1 MIIFY
6 EGLPRSG
13 KSLNALKDYIV
24 PMLKKGRKVFAYLN
38 GLNHDHIAVLADIP
52 PEQCRELLH
61 PLTAEQVPTVY
72 DHVENDA
79 FVVLDELQNFWPS
92 TREKLNPDITKFIT
106 EHGHRGLDILCM
118 GQDIKD
124 IHNLWRRRVAQKV
137 YFLKR
142 DAAGKPDEFT
152 AIVFKPVPKGK
163 DVVFEEIRSIKGQKY
178 DQSYFGA
185 YASHTDETANKETL
199 VDDRANVWNHPF
211 IKKWLPLYGV
221 VFVGAIVYVVYMFK
235 SGGLVGGTKP
245 EKKAQDTPAVTTQA
259 APVPATMPVLPK
271 AAEPAEP
278 SPQPA
283 PVKPAY
289 DEQAKSPAFV
299 DPMLIPDDPPDIVD
313 HLSKTARIRLSGYI
327 QMGNKVSG
335 VIEWYNESQGVVDRM
350 SFDELQM
357 MGWHVL
363 VNQTASLAII
373 QKYHSRYIATA
384 WPKIDQD
391 GKVTQ
396 ARLDLIRDEGL
407 SHAD

>member
-13 KSLNALKDYIV
+13 KSLNALKDYVV
-24 PMLKKGRKVFAYLN
+24 PMLAKGRKVFAYLN
-38 GLNHDHIAVLADIP
+38 GLNHDHIAVLAGITPD
-52 PEQCRELLH
+52 ECRERLH
-61 PLTAEQVPTVY
+61 QITAEQVPTIY

-79 FVVLDELQNFWPS
+79 FVILDELQNFWPS

-152 AIVFKPVPKGK
+152 SIIFKPVPKGR
-163 DVVFEEIRSIKGQKY
+163 DVVFEEVRSIKGQKY

-185 YASHTDETANKETL
+185 YASHTEETSNKETL

-221 VFVGAIVYVVYMFK
+221 VFVGAIIYVVYMFK

-245 EKKAQDTPAVTTQA
+245 EKKPDTPVVTSQA
-259 APVPATMPVLPK
+259 APQRPLQPVHMPTLPAQQEAKPLTMTNT
-271 AAEPAEP
+271 
-278 SPQPA
+278 S
-283 PVKPAY
+283 Y
-289 DEQAKSPAFV
+289 NEQSKSPSFN
-299 DPMLIPDDPPDIVD
+299 DPLIIPDDPPDIVD

-335 VIEWYNESQGVVDRM
+335 MIEWYNESQGVVDRM

-363 VNQTASLAII
+363 VNQTSTLAII
-373 QKYHSRYIATA
+373 QKYHTRYIATA
-384 WPKIDQD
+384 WPKMDQR
-391 GKVTQ
+391 GKLTQ
-396 ARLDLIRDEGL
+396 AQLDLIKEE
-407 SHAD
+407 

>member
-13 KSLNALKDYIV
+13 KSLNALKEFIV
-24 PMLKKGRKVFAYLN
+24 PMLAKGRKVFAYVN
-38 GLNHDHIAVLADIP
+38 GLNHDHIAALAGIEPDK
-52 PEQCRELLH
+52 CRELLVQ
-61 PLTAEQVPTVY
+61 LTEAQMPTVY
-72 DHVENDA
+72 DHVENDS
-79 FVVLDELQNFWPS
+79 FVVLDELQNFWPAS
-92 TREKLNPDITKFIT
+92 RQPLNPSMTKFIT

-152 AIVFKPVPKGK
+152 QIIYKPVPKGK
-163 DVVFEEIRSIKGQKY
+163 DVVFEELRSIKGQPY

-185 YASHTDETANKETL
+185 YASHTAETSNKETL

-211 IKKWLPLYGV
+211 IKKWLPIYGV
-221 VFVGAIVYVVYMFK
+221 VFIAALGYVVYSFK
-235 SGGLVGGTKP
+235 SDNLVGGKKKESDHPVPTVQTAPPKP
-245 EKKAQDTPAVTTQA
+245 MNPPVPVTTVYH
-259 APVPATMPVLPK
+259 APAP
-271 AAEPAEP
+271 EP
-278 SPQPA
+278 SD
-283 PVKPAY
+283 KPLTNVAY
-289 DEQAKSPAFV
+289 DDKAKSPAFV
-299 DPMLIPDDPPDIVD
+299 DPMLIPDDPPDHID
-313 HLSKTARIRLSGYI
+313 FLSKNSRIRLSGYI
-327 QMGNKVSG
+327 QMGNKVAG
-335 VIEWYNESQGVVDRM
+335 LIEWYNDSQGVVDRM
-350 SFDELQM
+350 TFDELQM

-384 WPKIDQD
+384 WPKIDQE

-396 ARLDLIRDEGL
+396 SQLNLIQSQSE
-407 SHAD
+407 